1 VAIVLNKYHPLRVKW
16 KNAFSAYWRR
26 YADSNGQT
34 SRPDFLRAT
43 AAVWLIGFAF
53 VVLAG
58 FVETAGPAIFFLWVI
73 STLVPSLA
81 ILTRRLRDANYSRL
95 WLLLLLLGPLGL
107 VGLLALASRTRKAG
121 LLLRARDAAKRA
133 EPVRVP
139 RAPAS
144 ESQVG
149 GKEKTPK
156 KRLTRDERKERNQKI
171 KERKAAAENAHRE
184 KYGKPIASGAFG
196 WTFVEVYKS
205 GHVRVSRGAMQQ
217 LLGIEFTDLSQR
229 KNQIGRVVGFL
240 GTGGLN
246 MATSTRKG
254 EAYLSITTPSGV
266 RTVKTSE
273 ARPSDI
279 ETAQKLVAAAKAIS
293 ASVQHSSAGSSSNVE
308 DISAQLEKLSA
319 LKEQGALSK
328 EEFSA
333 AKKKLLG

>member
-1 VAIVLNKYHPLRVKW
+1 VKW
-16 KNAFSAYWRR
+16 SESFLAYWRH
-26 YADSNGQT
+26 YADFRGKT
-34 SRPDFLRAT
+34 SRSVFWRAS
-43 AAVWLIGFAF
+43 ALVALIGFVLF
-53 VVLAG
+53 VLVG
-58 FVETAGPAIFFLWVI
+58 FLDTLGAAIFSLWLV

-81 ILTRRLRDANYSRL
+81 ILTRRLRDAGYSLL

-107 VGLLALASRTRKAG
+107 VGLLFLASRVKAG
-121 LLLRARDAAKRA
+121 NLFVRQVPAAKRVESTRVA
-133 EPVRVP
+133 KTPVLKPSV
-139 RAPAS
+139 
-144 ESQVG
+144 EE
-149 GKEKTPK
+149 KEKSRP
-156 KRLTRDERKERNQKI
+156 KRLTGAERKERREKI
-171 KERKAAAENAHRE
+171 KERKAVAERAHLE

-196 WTFVEVYKS
+196 WTDVEVYKS
-205 GHVRVSRGAMQQ
+205 GHVRISGGAMME
-217 LLGIEFTDLSQR
+217 LFGIEFTDLSQR

-279 ETAQKLVAAAKAIS
+279 ETAHKLVAAARAFS
-293 ASVQHSSAGSSSNVE
+293 AQVKNSSPSSPSNME
-308 DISAQLEKLSA
+308 DVSAQLEKLSA
-319 LKEQGALSK
+319 LRERGALSE